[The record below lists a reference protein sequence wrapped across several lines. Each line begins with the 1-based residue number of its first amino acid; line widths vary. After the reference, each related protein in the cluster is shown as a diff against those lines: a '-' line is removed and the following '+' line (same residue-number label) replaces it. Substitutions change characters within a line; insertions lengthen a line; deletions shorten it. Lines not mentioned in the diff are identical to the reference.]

1 MAYILVQQ
9 SVEDQKK
16 WKAVFDEHE
25 TVRKAAGSK
34 GGLVF
39 RNADDPNHITV
50 LLEMDS
56 LEHARAFAGSSE
68 LREAMQKAG
77 VTGPPNVIFL
87 DEIDKTSA

>member
-9 SVEDQKK
+9 SVEDKNK
-16 WKAVFDEHE
+16 WKAVFDEHKA
-25 TVRKAAGSK
+25 VREAAGSK

-50 LLEMDS
+50 LLEVDS
-56 LEHARAFAGSSE
+56 MEHARAFAGSSE

-77 VTGPPNVIFL
+77 VIGPPKVIFL
-87 DEIDKTSA
+87 DEIDKPSA